1 MAKAVGVRVPPRAPN
16 YFPTMMKR
24 IVAVASLAALAACA
38 QQKSPTESAGSAAPA
53 FRALGQ
59 KATVEESR
67 TDEAIGFAVRDRL
80 NAVAPSE
87 TAGVIVEV
95 NEGVVTLRGVVP
107 TVPAVWRAE
116 AAARAVKGVKQVAN
130 RLVVSGPGPSP

>member
-1 MAKAVGVRVPPRAPN
+1 MRLVN
-16 YFPTMMKR
+16 R
-24 IVAVASLAALAACA
+24 IVVVLLAALGGCA
-38 QQKSPTESAGSAAPA
+38 QQRPATESAAAASPA

-59 KATVEESR
+59 KATVEESH
-67 TDEAIGFAVRDRL
+67 TDEAIGFAVRGRF

-116 AAARAVKGVKQVAN
+116 AAARVVKGVKQVVN
-130 RLVVSGPGPSP
+130 RLVVSGPGPTP